1 MKFWDIRVVE
11 NFSLNLQ
18 IENGKLEKP
27 RYSKSSSKGFR
38 VLKNGFWGIFVG
50 NVEDDEGLREA
61 EKNAF
66 TRGDGDIEEI
76 TSRGSYRM
84 RVKRDPLDVS
94 IEEKVGLLK
103 DLEKIIREVC
113 ISTKVVYFENR
124 RRFHYRDSCGSEV
137 EYEVLRTGISIMG
150 VGKGKSLQFISKRQM
165 KVGGYEVLDGVD
177 KKAYEIV
184 EVLPKLVNALS
195 PPSGLMNVLMD
206 PSLAGVF
213 VHEAFGH
220 AVEADHVI
228 QGATVLKERL
238 NQKVADE
245 SVTIIDDPT
254 IPEFGFF
261 PFDDEGV
268 KAERKEIVKDGI
280 LRSYLHSRE
289 TARKLGGVAGN
300 ARSQG
305 VDVPIVRMSNTYIES
320 QDYSFDELLECCRDG
335 VYLIGSRGGET
346 NPATGYFHFNAQYGY
361 IIRNGELGEMVRD
374 VSLSGNTLEI
384 LRDVKIGKEIEFD
397 PGFCGKAG
405 QLVPVSD
412 GSPPLLC
419 RATVGGA

>member
-1 MKFWDIRVVE
+1 MKFWDVRKVE

-18 IENGKLEKP
+18 LENGKLEKP
-27 RYSKSSSKGFR
+27 RYNKSSSKGFR
-38 VLKNGFWGIFVG
+38 VLKNGFWGIFEG
-50 NVEDDEGLREA
+50 DVEDNEGLKEA

-66 TRGDGDIEEI
+66 MRGEGDVEEI
-76 TSRGSYRM
+76 VSRGSYRM
-84 RVKRDPLDVS
+84 RVKRDPQDVP
-94 IEEKVGLLK
+94 IEEKVELLK
-103 DLEKIIREVC
+103 DLEKIIRDVC
-113 ISTKVVYFENR
+113 VSTKVVYFEIR
-124 RRFHYRDSCGSEV
+124 RNFQYRDSCGSEV

-150 VGKGKSLQFISKRQM
+150 VGKGRSLQFISKRQM
-165 KVGGYEVLDGVD
+165 RVGGYEVLDGVD
-177 KKAYEIV
+177 DKAYEIV
-184 EVLPKLVNALS
+184 EILPKLVNASS
-195 PPSGLMNVLMD
+195 PPSGRMNVVMD

-220 AVEADHVI
+220 AVEADHVL
-228 QGATVLKERL
+228 QGATVLKGKL

-254 IPEFGFF
+254 LPEFGFF

-268 KAERKEIVKDGI
+268 KAERREIVKNGV
-280 LRSYLHSRE
+280 LKSFLHSRE
-289 TARKLGGVAGN
+289 TAKKLGGVPGN

-320 QDYSFDELLECCRDG
+320 HEYSFDELVEECRGG

-361 IIRNGELGEMVRD
+361 IIRDGELAEMVRD

-384 LRDVKIGKEIEFD
+384 LRDVKIGRKVDFD

-412 GSPPLLC
+412 GSPPVLC